1 MLGDLFYWIF
11 NMSIA
16 ALICGVPVLLL
27 RLVKRIPRRAV
38 CILWLIPY
46 LRMCIPVWLTGK
58 YGLMTLLARFTTR
71 SVTVHDIAPDLSVT
85 YMNHVMAANTYF
97 PITYKVNLLENL
109 FGAASVIW
117 LAVALALIL
126 TLGVLYFTTIREM
139 RDAKPYKENVYVS
152 DKIRT
157 PAVYGILKP
166 KIVIPQGMK
175 DSDLRYVILHEKA
188 HVRRMDNLFRL
199 LAFLAVSVHWFNPM
213 CWLFLKLLLKDMEIA
228 CDESVVAR
236 CGEGERKEYAR
247 ALLSSAEETNVFAST
262 FGGAKIRMRIE
273 NILSY
278 KKLSALSVA
287 AITLL
292 IAAAVYI
299 LLTNAI

>member
-46 LRMCIPVWLTGK
+46 LRMCIPVWLTGR
-58 YGLMTLLARFTTR
+58 YGLMTLLSRFTTK
-71 SVTVHDIAPDLSVT
+71 SVAVREIGDGLSAT

-97 PITYKVNLLENL
+97 PITYKVDLLENL
-109 FGAASVIW
+109 FGTASVIW
-117 LAVALALIL
+117 LTVALALIL
-126 TLGVLYFTTIREM
+126 TFAIIYISTLREM
-139 RDAKPYKENVYVS
+139 RDAQPYKDGVYIS

-166 KIVIPQGMK
+166 KIVIPYRMK
-175 DSDLRYVILHEKA
+175 DGNLRYVILHERA
-188 HVRRMDNLFRL
+188 HIRRMDNLFRL
-199 LAFLAVSVHWFNPM
+199 LAFTVTAIHWFNPM
-213 CWLFLKLLLKDMEIA
+213 CWLFLKLLLTDMEIA
-228 CDESVVAR
+228 CDESVLTR
-236 CGEGERKEYAR
+236 CGVEETKEYAR
-247 ALLSSAEETNVFAST
+247 ALLSSAEKANVFASA

-278 KKLSALSVA
+278 KKLSALSVV
-287 AITLL
+287 AITVL
-292 IAAAVYI
+292 IAVAAYI

>member
-27 RLVKRIPRRAV
+27 RLMKRIPRRAV

-46 LRMCIPVWLTGK
+46 LRMCIPVWLTGR
-58 YGLMTLLARFTTR
+58 YGLMTLLSRFTTK
-71 SVTVHDIAPDLSVT
+71 SVTAHELTHALSAT

-97 PITYKVNLLENL
+97 PITYKVDLLENL
-109 FGAASVIW
+109 FGTASVIW
-117 LAVALALIL
+117 LTVALALIL
-126 TLGVLYFTTIREM
+126 TFAIIYISTLREM
-139 RDAKPYKENVYVS
+139 RDAQPYKDGVYIS

-166 KIVIPQGMK
+166 KIIIPYRMK
-175 DSDLRYVILHEKA
+175 DGNLRYVILHERA
-188 HVRRMDNLFRL
+188 HIRRMDNLFRL
-199 LAFLAVSVHWFNPM
+199 VAFTVTAIHWFNPM
-213 CWLFLKLLLKDMEIA
+213 CWLFLKLLLTDIEIA
-228 CDESVVAR
+228 CDESVLAR
-236 CGEGERKEYAR
+236 CGTEEKKRYAR
-247 ALLSSAEETNVFAST
+247 ALICSAEKTNVFASA

-278 KKLSALSVA
+278 KKLSALSVV
-287 AITLL
+287 AITVL
-292 IAAAVYI
+292 IAVAAYI

>member
-1 MLGDLFYWIF
+1 MLGDLFYWIL

-46 LRMCIPVWLTGK
+46 LRMCIPVWLTGR
-58 YGLMTLLARFTTR
+58 YGLMTLLSRFTTK
-71 SVTVHDIAPDLSVT
+71 SVAVREIGDGLSAT

-97 PITYKVNLLENL
+97 PITYKVDLLENL
-109 FGAASVIW
+109 FGTASVIW
-117 LAVALALIL
+117 LTVALALIL
-126 TLGVLYFTTIREM
+126 TFAIIYISTLREM
-139 RDAKPYKENVYVS
+139 RDAQPYKDGVYIS

-166 KIVIPQGMK
+166 KIVIPYRMK
-175 DSDLRYVILHEKA
+175 DGNLRYVILHERA
-188 HVRRMDNLFRL
+188 HIRRMDNLFRL
-199 LAFLAVSVHWFNPM
+199 LAFTVTAIHWFNPM
-213 CWLFLKLLLKDMEIA
+213 CWLFLKLLLTDMEIA
-228 CDESVVAR
+228 CDESVLTR
-236 CGEGERKEYAR
+236 CGVEETKEYAR
-247 ALLSSAEETNVFAST
+247 ALLSSAEKANVFASA

-278 KKLSALSVA
+278 KKLSALSVV
-287 AITLL
+287 AITVL
-292 IAAAVYI
+292 IAVAAYI